1 VAWVEHKRR
10 TGHVITDYLAAQIA
24 GQFLKQAI
32 ESGYDDGREI
42 YTMTVDEVLHHA
54 SAVVKEA
61 GGTAKLPSLPVI
73 RTDDSAQAVPRRMG
87 SKPEEFVQILGKPAA

>member
-1 VAWVEHKRR
+1 MSDQRQPVPFNA
-10 TGHVITDYLAAQIA
+10 LMQIA
-24 GQFLKQAI
+24 QEQQGYFTTKQAI